1 MKVDVWIPITNGA
14 EEGDRFVVRGISISE
29 EPNNLDMVMDY
40 DTSKPYM
47 IESAKAFEAR
57 TNGESKGSLR
67 IMHTAQ
73 VAGKVIEMDFDDVA
87 KTIPVAA
94 EVIDEAAQKMVEER
108 AYTGF
113 SWGGRTVGKP
123 WLDKDL
129 TAKHGRPIHRYTFR
143 PVELS
148 LVDAPRVPGTHFT
161 SVENA
166 DIEEEEMEDA
176 PAPVD
181 PAPIGEKV
189 ENGVYTAGRLME
201 CLESLSYLQ
210 KVIEAEESKEGDSAE
225 IPAELK
231 AGLQAIAPAIAKYAA
246 AQVDELAGGHNEDLL
261 IDELEEIEGAFDDD
275 MENGDIENGDYPGHP
290 FRGNQHKK
298 AGKRGGSAKARAGHK
313 ASKAAAVASA
323 YAKKGKGAGHH
334 DTAATNHRAAAAHH
348 AKAGN
353 KKLSD
358 YHTQKAGSHESTAAA
373 IRSRTNNGDEPEVKN
388 GDVDQ
393 LSALMA
399 RVEALEAKAS
409 VPVEN
414 GDKPE
419 LPAAPMPVLVTI
431 TKDEESQV
439 IANGDSPAKMAAVKI
454 AALPEHERSKAFI
467 QYQLSGQI

>member
-40 DTSKPYM
+40 ETSKPYM
-47 IESAKAFEAR
+47 IESAKAFEQR

-73 VAGKVIEMDFDDVA
+73 VAGKIVEMDLDDTS

-94 EVIDEAAQKMVEER
+94 EVIDEAARKMVEER

-176 PAPVD
+176 PAPID
-181 PAPIGEKV
+181 PAPVEAPAPEGEKV

-210 KVIEAEESKEGDSAE
+210 KVIEAEEGKEGDSAE

-231 AGLQAIAPAIAKYAA
+231 AGLQAIAPAVAKYAS
-246 AQVDELAGGHNEDLL
+246 AQVAELVGGQDTDLL
-261 IDELEEIEGAFDDD
+261 IGDDD
-275 MENGDIENGDYPGHP
+275 EFEDIEDAAENGDVDLSDIDAIENGTATGD
-290 FRGNQHKK
+290 
-298 AGKRGGSAKARAGHK
+298 AAKAT
-313 ASKAAAVASA
+313 SKAYRASVRGFA
-323 YAKKGKGAGHH
+323 SGKPMAHK
-334 DTAATNHRAAAAHH
+334 TAAAAHKEAAKIHNGAGAKKMAAFHKGLAKVH
-348 AKAGN
+348 ASAMQN
-353 KKLSD
+353 C
-358 YHTQKAGSHESTAAA
+358 
-373 IRSRTNNGDEPEVKN
+373 NNGDEPEVKN

-393 LSALMA
+393 LAALLE
-399 RVEALEAKAS
+399 RIEALEAKAS

-419 LPAAPMPVLVTI
+419 AIAPMPVLVTI
-431 TKDEESQV
+431 TKDEEEQI
-439 IANGDSPAKMAAVKI
+439 IANGDSPVKLAAAKI
-454 AALPEHERSKAFI
+454 AALPEHQRSEALI
-467 QYQLSGQI
+467 RYQLSGQI